1 MAAAGNTGVDA
12 PQASILSAQV
22 GRQDIQTQI
31 IGGGQLSGE
40 GAVSLT
46 IPQDVKLTRYLV
58 KNGDVVSQGDAIAQ
72 VDTVS
77 VMSAITQVQETLD
90 YLSEQI
96 AVASDE
102 TASQTVTALSS
113 GVVKVLYAQE
123 GDNVADVMLEHG
135 ALAVLSLDDKMA
147 VQVQS
152 QTNLTVGEPVQ
163 VTFSDGTQVTGSVK
177 SNVQGILTVT
187 VEDNDYPVGET
198 VTLTTE
204 DGSDLGEGQLYV
216 HSPWNAMAYSGVVS
230 QIPVQEG
237 QSVSQGQTLLNL
249 EDTGTTPEYQQLIDQ
264 RREYEQMM
272 QQLFQMYQTQTITA
286 PCDGIVTGV
295 DTDGAWLLASQSGG
309 VTLNLL
315 SAGTKEVSSAAP
327 VQLGSA
333 GSSVRVTLL
342 SAVTQPQVQE
352 PALEVPEPSVLEEP
366 SEPSQPL
373 PTESSEPVP
382 PESSEPSQPTDPS
395 QPSQPTEPSEPVQV
409 VIRTESLAGGVV
421 GQSYHMTLKAWD
433 GTNVLTGT
441 WTAEGLPE
449 GISLNAG
456 TGVLEGTPVAAGEYT
471 VKVSFTCDLGS
482 AERSYSLTI
491 ADAQG
496 PVYRGFVARVV
507 GITDG
512 AVKVMQTPYSYA
524 ITDLNKLPEVGVNT
538 DDLTQEQMYST
549 SLVSADEIT
558 PGQIFLLVV
567 DEKENLV
574 ALSPLPENPETG
586 QPDGGMGNMGG
597 ISGSMGGMSG
607 GSSGSQSPAFEPY
620 SLDTV
625 TVASVTSQN
634 HMSVEIAVD
643 ELDIS
648 QLSLGQ
654 EAKITVDALGG
665 EAFDAK
671 VSQIASSGENEGGN
685 SKFTVTLTLE
695 KSGDMLPGM
704 TACAYIGL
712 QTQEQVL
719 CVPAAALE
727 ESNGETIV
735 YTHYDE
741 NAGTLTN
748 PVTVTTGVSDGSMS
762 RSSPAS
768 RKVRKFTTP
777 TTILLPR
784 PACRCS
790 GNEKHKRQP
799 GKQTLSGLPSV
810 FQGIFH
816 IQPA

>member
-1 MAAAGNTGVDA
+1 MDKNLKKLRQRYIAWGCCAALVLLLAILPMAAAGKTGADA

-22 GRQDIQTQI
+22 ERQDIQTQI

-77 VMSAITQVQETLD
+77 VMSTITQVQETLD

-96 AVASDE
+96 AAASDE

-152 QTNLTVGEPVQ
+152 QTDLTVGEPVQ

-177 SNVQGILTVT
+177 SNVKGTLTVT
-187 VEDNDYPVGET
+187 VEDDDYLVGET
-198 VTLTTE
+198 VTLTAE
-204 DGSDLGEGQLYV
+204 DGSDLGQGQLYV

-237 QSVSQGQTLLNL
+237 QKVSQGQTLLKL
-249 EDTGTTPEYQQLIDQ
+249 EDTGNTPEYQQLIDQ

-309 VTLNLL
+309 GKVNLL
-315 SAGTKEVSSAAP
+315 SAGSQDVSAAAP

-342 SAVTQPQVQE
+342 SAVSQPEMQE
-352 PALEVPEPSVLEEP
+352 PALPEELPEPPVSEEP
-366 SEPSQPL
+366 SEPT

-382 PESSEPSQPTDPS
+382 PESSDPTDPSRPSQPTDPS
-395 QPSQPTEPSEPVQV
+395 EPGQV
-409 VIRTESLAGGVV
+409 FICTESLAGGVV
-421 GQSYHMTLKAWD
+421 GQSYHMTLQAWD
-433 GTNVLTGT
+433 GTNVLSGT
-441 WTAEGLPE
+441 WTAKGLPE
-449 GISLNAG
+449 GISLDAG

-471 VKVSFTCDLGS
+471 VKVSFACDLGS

-496 PVYRGFVARVV
+496 PVYRGIVARVV
-507 GITDG
+507 GVAEGT
-512 AVKVMQTPYSYA
+512 VTVMQTPYSYA

-538 DDLTQEQMYST
+538 GDLTQEQTYST
-549 SLVSADEIT
+549 SLVSAEEMT

-567 DEKENLV
+567 DEKGNLV
-574 ALSPLPENPETG
+574 ALSHLPDNPETERPG
-586 QPDGGMGNMGG
+586 GGMGNMGG

-607 GSSGSQSPAFEPY
+607 GTGGSQSPAFEPY

-665 EAFDAK
+665 ESFDAK

-719 CVPAAALE
+719 CVPAAAVE

-741 NAGTLTN
+741 NSASLTN
-748 PVTVTTGVSDGSMS
+748 PVTVTTGVSDGEY
-762 RSSPAS
+762 
-768 RKVRKFTTP
+768 VQ
-777 TTILLPR
+777 I
-784 PACRCS
+784 
-790 GNEKHKRQP
+790 
-799 GKQTLSGLPSV
+799 LSGLEE
-810 FQGIFH
+810 GAEIYYAYYDT
-816 IQPA
+816 PAQTGVVMLP

>member
-1 MAAAGNTGVDA
+1 MDKNLKKMRQRYIAWGCCAALVLLLAILPMAAAGKTGADA

-22 GRQDIQTQI
+22 ERQDIQTQI

-96 AVASDE
+96 AAASGE

-152 QTNLTVGEPVQ
+152 QTDLTVGEPVQ

-177 SNVQGILTVT
+177 SNVKGTLTVT
-187 VEDNDYPVGET
+187 VEDDDYPVGET

-204 DGSDLGEGQLYV
+204 DGSNLGTGELYV

-237 QSVSQGQTLLNL
+237 QTVSQGQTLLKL
-249 EDTGTTPEYQQLIDQ
+249 EDTGNTPEYQQLIDQ

-295 DTDGAWLLASQSGG
+295 DTDGTWLLASQSGG

-315 SAGTKEVSSAAP
+315 SAGSQDVSAAAP
-327 VQLGSA
+327 MQLGSS

-352 PALEVPEPSVLEEP
+352 PALPEELPEPSVSEEP
-366 SEPSQPL
+366 SEPT

-382 PESSEPSQPTDPS
+382 PESSDPTDPSRPSQPTDPS
-395 QPSQPTEPSEPVQV
+395 EPGQV
-409 VIRTESLAGGVV
+409 FICTESLAGGVV
-421 GQSYHMTLKAWD
+421 GQSYHMTLQAWD
-433 GTNVLTGT
+433 GTNVLSGT

-449 GISLNAG
+449 GISLDAG
-456 TGVLEGTPVAAGEYT
+456 TGVLEGTPAAAGEYT
-471 VKVSFTCDLGS
+471 VKVSFACDIGS

-496 PVYRGFVARVV
+496 PVYRGFVARVSGV
-507 GITDG
+507 ADG
-512 AVKVMQTPYSYA
+512 TVTVMQTPYSYA

-538 DDLTQEQMYST
+538 ADLTQEQIYST
-549 SLVSADEIT
+549 SQVSAEGIT

-567 DEKENLV
+567 DEEGNLL
-574 ALSPLPENPETG
+574 ALSPLPENPETERPG
-586 QPDGGMGNMGG
+586 GGMGNMGG

-607 GSSGSQSPAFEPY
+607 GTGGSQSPAFEPY

-625 TVASVTSQN
+625 TVASVTSQD
-634 HMSVEIAVD
+634 HMSVDIAVD

-648 QLSLGQ
+648 RLSLGQ

-665 EAFDAK
+665 ESFDAK
-671 VSQIASSGENEGGN
+671 VSQIASAGENEGGS

-704 TACAYIGL
+704 TACAYIGV

-741 NAGTLTN
+741 NSASLTN
-748 PVTVTTGVSDGSMS
+748 PVTVTTGVSDGEY
-762 RSSPAS
+762 
-768 RKVRKFTTP
+768 VQ
-777 TTILLPR
+777 I
-784 PACRCS
+784 
-790 GNEKHKRQP
+790 
-799 GKQTLSGLPSV
+799 LSGLEE
-810 FQGIFH
+810 GAEIYYAYYDT
-816 IQPA
+816 PAQTGVVMLP

>member
-1 MAAAGNTGVDA
+1 MDKNLKKLRQRYIAWGCCAALVLLLAILPMAADGKTGADA

-22 GRQDIQTQI
+22 ERQDIQTQI

-96 AVASDE
+96 AAASGE

-152 QTNLTVGEPVQ
+152 QTDLTVGEPVQ

-177 SNVQGILTVT
+177 SNVKGTLTVT
-187 VEDNDYPVGET
+187 VEDDDYLVGET
-198 VTLTTE
+198 VTLTAE
-204 DGSDLGEGQLYV
+204 DGSDLGQGQLYV

-237 QSVSQGQTLLNL
+237 QTVSQGQTLLKL
-249 EDTGTTPEYQQLIDQ
+249 EDTGNTTEYQQLIDQ

-309 VTLNLL
+309 
-315 SAGTKEVSSAAP
+315 
-327 VQLGSA
+327 
-333 GSSVRVTLL
+333 
-342 SAVTQPQVQE
+342 
-352 PALEVPEPSVLEEP
+352 
-366 SEPSQPL
+366 
-373 PTESSEPVP
+373 
-382 PESSEPSQPTDPS
+382 
-395 QPSQPTEPSEPVQV
+395 
-409 VIRTESLAGGVV
+409 
-421 GQSYHMTLKAWD
+421 
-433 GTNVLTGT
+433 
-441 WTAEGLPE
+441 
-449 GISLNAG
+449 
-456 TGVLEGTPVAAGEYT
+456 
-471 VKVSFTCDLGS
+471 
-482 AERSYSLTI
+482 
-491 ADAQG
+491 
-496 PVYRGFVARVV
+496 
-507 GITDG
+507 
-512 AVKVMQTPYSYA
+512 
-524 ITDLNKLPEVGVNT
+524 
-538 DDLTQEQMYST
+538 
-549 SLVSADEIT
+549 
-558 PGQIFLLVV
+558 
-567 DEKENLV
+567 
-574 ALSPLPENPETG
+574 
-586 QPDGGMGNMGG
+586 GMGNMGG

-607 GSSGSQSPAFEPY
+607 GTGGSRSPAFEPY

-665 EAFDAK
+665 ESFDAK

-719 CVPAAALE
+719 CVPAAAVE

-741 NAGTLTN
+741 NSASLTN
-748 PVTVTTGVSDGSMS
+748 PVTVTTGVSDGEY
-762 RSSPAS
+762 
-768 RKVRKFTTP
+768 VQ
-777 TTILLPR
+777 I
-784 PACRCS
+784 
-790 GNEKHKRQP
+790 
-799 GKQTLSGLPSV
+799 LSGLEE
-810 FQGIFH
+810 GAEIYYAYYDT
-816 IQPA
+816 PAQTGVVMLP

>member
-1 MAAAGNTGVDA
+1 MDKNLKKLRQRYIAWGCCAALVLLLAILPMAAAGKTGADA

-96 AVASDE
+96 AAASGE
-102 TASQTVTALSS
+102 TAFQTVTALSS

-123 GDNVADVMLEHG
+123 GDNVADVMLEYG

-152 QTNLTVGEPVQ
+152 QTDLTVGEPVQ

-177 SNVQGILTVT
+177 SNVQGTLTVT
-187 VEDNDYPVGET
+187 VEDDDYPVGET
-198 VTLTTE
+198 VTLTAE

-237 QSVSQGQTLLNL
+237 QTVSQGQTLLKL
-249 EDTGTTPEYQQLIDQ
+249 ENTGTTPEYQQLIDQ

-315 SAGTKEVSSAAP
+315 SAGTQDVSAAAP

-352 PALEVPEPSVLEEP
+352 PALPEELPEPSVSEEP
-366 SEPSQPL
+366 SEPSQPI

-382 PESSEPSQPTDPS
+382 PESSEPTDPS
-395 QPSQPTEPSEPVQV
+395 QPSQPTEPSEPGQV
-409 VIRTESLAGGVV
+409 VISTESLAGGVV
-421 GQSYHMTLKAWD
+421 GQSYHVTLQAWD

-449 GISLNAG
+449 GISLDAG
-456 TGVLEGTPVAAGEYT
+456 TGVLKGTPVAAGEYT
-471 VKVSFTCDLGS
+471 VKVSFASGLGS

-549 SLVSADEIT
+549 SLVSGEEIT
-558 PGQIFLLVV
+558 PGQIILLVV

-665 EAFDAK
+665 ESFDAK
-671 VSQIASSGENEGGN
+671 VSQIASAGENEGGN

-704 TACAYIGL
+704 TACAYIDL

-727 ESNGETIV
+727 EANGETVV
-735 YTHYDE
+735 YTRYDE
-741 NAGTLTN
+741 DSGTLTN
-748 PVTVTTGVSDGSMS
+748 PVTVTTGVSDGEY
-762 RSSPAS
+762 
-768 RKVRKFTTP
+768 VQ
-777 TTILLPR
+777 I
-784 PACRCS
+784 
-790 GNEKHKRQP
+790 
-799 GKQTLSGLPSV
+799 LSGLEE
-810 FQGIFH
+810 GTEIYYAYYDT
-816 IQPA
+816 PAQTGVVMLP

>member
-1 MAAAGNTGVDA
+1 MDKNLKKLRQRYIAWGCCAALVLLLAILPMAAAGKTGADA

-22 GRQDIQTQI
+22 ERQDIQTQI

-96 AVASDE
+96 AAASGE

-152 QTNLTVGEPVQ
+152 QTDLTVGEPVQ

-177 SNVQGILTVT
+177 SNVKGTLTVT
-187 VEDNDYPVGET
+187 VEDDDYLVGET
-198 VTLTTE
+198 VTLTAE
-204 DGSDLGEGQLYV
+204 DGSDLGQGQLYV

-237 QSVSQGQTLLNL
+237 QTVSQGQTLLKL
-249 EDTGTTPEYQQLIDQ
+249 EDTGNTTEYQQLIDQ

-309 VTLNLL
+309 
-315 SAGTKEVSSAAP
+315 
-327 VQLGSA
+327 
-333 GSSVRVTLL
+333 
-342 SAVTQPQVQE
+342 
-352 PALEVPEPSVLEEP
+352 
-366 SEPSQPL
+366 
-373 PTESSEPVP
+373 
-382 PESSEPSQPTDPS
+382 
-395 QPSQPTEPSEPVQV
+395 
-409 VIRTESLAGGVV
+409 
-421 GQSYHMTLKAWD
+421 
-433 GTNVLTGT
+433 
-441 WTAEGLPE
+441 
-449 GISLNAG
+449 
-456 TGVLEGTPVAAGEYT
+456 
-471 VKVSFTCDLGS
+471 
-482 AERSYSLTI
+482 
-491 ADAQG
+491 
-496 PVYRGFVARVV
+496 
-507 GITDG
+507 
-512 AVKVMQTPYSYA
+512 
-524 ITDLNKLPEVGVNT
+524 
-538 DDLTQEQMYST
+538 
-549 SLVSADEIT
+549 
-558 PGQIFLLVV
+558 
-567 DEKENLV
+567 
-574 ALSPLPENPETG
+574 
-586 QPDGGMGNMGG
+586 GMGNMGG

-607 GSSGSQSPAFEPY
+607 GTGGSRSPAFEPY

-665 EAFDAK
+665 ESFDAK

-719 CVPAAALE
+719 CVPAAAVE

-741 NAGTLTN
+741 NSASLTN
-748 PVTVTTGVSDGSMS
+748 PVTVTTGVSDGEY
-762 RSSPAS
+762 
-768 RKVRKFTTP
+768 VQ
-777 TTILLPR
+777 I
-784 PACRCS
+784 
-790 GNEKHKRQP
+790 
-799 GKQTLSGLPSV
+799 LSGLEE
-810 FQGIFH
+810 GAEIYYAYYDT
-816 IQPA
+816 PAQTGVVMLP

>member
-1 MAAAGNTGVDA
+1 MDKNLKKMRQRYIAWGCCAALVLLLAVLPMAAAGKTGADA

-46 IPQDVKLTRYLV
+46 IPQNVKLTRYLV

-90 YLSEQI
+90 YLLEQI
-96 AVASDE
+96 AAASDE

-113 GVVKVLYAQE
+113 GVVKVLYAKE

-177 SNVQGILTVT
+177 SNVQGTLTVT
-187 VEDNDYPVGET
+187 VEDDGYPVGES
-198 VTLTTE
+198 VTLTAE
-204 DGSDLGEGQLYV
+204 DGSGLGEGQLYV

-237 QSVSQGQTLLNL
+237 QTVSQGQTLLNL

-295 DTDGAWLLASQSGG
+295 DTDGTWLLASQSGG

-315 SAGTKEVSSAAP
+315 SAGTREASSVA
-327 VQLGSA
+327 QLGSA
-333 GSSVRVTLL
+333 GASIRLTLL
-342 SAVTQPQVQE
+342 SAVTQSEVQE
-352 PALEVPEPSVLEEP
+352 PALEVPEPSISQEA

-373 PTESSEPVP
+373 STESSEPVP
-382 PESSEPSQPTDPS
+382 TESSE
-395 QPSQPTEPSEPVQV
+395 PTEPSEPGQV

-421 GQSYHMTLKAWD
+421 GQSYHTTLKAWD

-449 GISLNAG
+449 GISLDAG

-471 VKVSFTCDLGS
+471 VKVSFVCDLGS

-491 ADAQG
+491 ADVQG
-496 PVYRGFVARVV
+496 PVYRGFVARVAGV
-507 GITDG
+507 TDG
-512 AVKVMQTPYSYA
+512 AVTVMQTPYSYA
-524 ITDLNKLPEVGVNT
+524 ITDLSKLPEVAVNT

-549 SLVSADEIT
+549 ALVSAEEVT

-567 DEKENLV
+567 DTEGKLV
-574 ALSPLPENPETG
+574 ALSPLPETPETER
-586 QPDGGMGNMGG
+586 PDG
-597 ISGSMGGMSG
+597 STASMGGMSG
-607 GSSGSQSPAFEPY
+607 SVGSMSGGLSGGGSQSPAFEPY

-671 VSQIASSGENEGGN
+671 VSRIASSGENEGGN

-727 ESNGETIV
+727 ESNGQTIV

-741 NAGTLTN
+741 NGASLTN
-748 PVTVTTGVSDGSMS
+748 PVTVTTGVSDGEY
-762 RSSPAS
+762 
-768 RKVRKFTTP
+768 VQ
-777 TTILLPR
+777 I
-784 PACRCS
+784 
-790 GNEKHKRQP
+790 
-799 GKQTLSGLPSV
+799 LSGIEE
-810 FQGIFH
+810 GAEIYYAYYDT
-816 IQPA
+816 PAQTGVQMLR

>member
-1 MAAAGNTGVDA
+1 MDKNLKKMRQRYIAWGCCAVLVLLLAILPMAAAGKTGADA

-46 IPQDVKLTRYLV
+46 VPQDVKLTRYLV

-96 AVASDE
+96 AAASGE
-102 TASQTVTALSS
+102 TASETVSALSS

-123 GDNVADVMLEHG
+123 GDSVVDVMLEHG

-147 VQVQS
+147 VQVNA
-152 QTNLTVGEPVQ
+152 QTDLTVGNSVL
-163 VTFSDGTQVTGSVK
+163 VTLSDGTQVTGSVK
-177 SNVQGILTVT
+177 SNVQGTLTVT
-187 VEDNDYPVGET
+187 VEDEDYPVGET
-198 VTLTTE
+198 VTLTAE
-204 DGSDLGEGQLYV
+204 DGNDLGTGELYV

-230 QIPVQEG
+230 QIPVQEE
-237 QSVSQGQTLLNL
+237 QKVSQGQTLLKL

-264 RREYEQMM
+264 RQEYEQMM

-295 DTDGAWLLASQSGG
+295 DTEGTWLLSNESGG
-309 VTLNLL
+309 AVVNLL
-315 SAGTKEVSSAAP
+315 SVGSQGTAAAAP
-327 VQLGSA
+327 RQLGQNSA
-333 GSSVRVTLL
+333 GSSVRLTLL
-342 SAVTQPQVQE
+342 SAVTELEPEQAEVSLPAESPETPQT
-352 PALEVPEPSVLEEP
+352 PES
-366 SEPSQPL
+366 
-373 PTESSEPVP
+373 PVP
-382 PESSEPSQPTDPS
+382 DETPPTSQPTDP
-395 QPSQPTEPSEPVQV
+395 PEPVQV
-409 VIRTESLAGGVV
+409 SILTEGLAAGIV
-421 GQSYHMTLKAWD
+421 GQYYQMTLQAWD
-433 GTNVLTGT
+433 GTNVLSGT

-449 GISLNAG
+449 GIALDAAA
-456 TGVLEGTPVAAGEYT
+456 GVLEGTPTTAGEYS
-471 VKVSFTCDLGS
+471 VKVSFACESGS

-491 ADAQG
+491 ANEQSIT
-496 PVYRGFVARVV
+496 YQGFVARVTEV
-507 GITDG
+507 AEGM
-512 AVKVMQTPYSYA
+512 VNVLQTPYSYA
-524 ITDLNKLPEVGVNT
+524 ITDLNNLPEVGVNT
-538 DDLTQEQMYST
+538 GDLTQERTYST
-549 SLVSADEIT
+549 ALVSPEEIT
-558 PGQIFLLVV
+558 QGQIFLLVV
-567 DEKENLV
+567 DAEGNLV
-574 ALSPLPENPETG
+574 ALAPLPETPGTE
-586 QPDGGMGNMGG
+586 QPGGGMGNMGG
-597 ISGSMGGMSG
+597 MSGIMGGMSG
-607 GSSGSQSPAFEPY
+607 GMSGGSDQSAAFEPY

-648 QLSLGQ
+648 RLSLGQ

-671 VSQIASSGENEGGN
+671 VSQIASAGENEGGN

-704 TACAYIGL
+704 TACAYIEL
-712 QTQEQVL
+712 ETQEDVL

-727 ESNGETIV
+727 EVNGETLL

-741 NAGTLTN
+741 NSASLTN
-748 PVTVTTGVSDGSMS
+748 PVTVTTGVSDGEYVQILSGIEEGTEIYY
-762 RSSPAS
+762 AYYD
-768 RKVRKFTTP
+768 TP
-777 TTILLPR
+777 T
-784 PACRCS
+784 
-790 GNEKHKRQP
+790 
-799 GKQTLSGLPSV
+799 QTGVQMLR
-810 FQGIFH
+810 
-816 IQPA
+816 

>member
-1 MAAAGNTGVDA
+1 MDKNLKKMRQRYIAWGCCAALVLLLAILPMAAAGKTGADA

-46 IPQDVKLTRYLV
+46 VPQDVKLTRYLV

-96 AVASDE
+96 AAASGE
-102 TASQTVTALSS
+102 TASETVSALSS

-123 GDNVADVMLEHG
+123 GDSVADVMLEHG

-147 VQVQS
+147 VQVNA
-152 QTNLTVGEPVQ
+152 QTDLTVGDSVL
-163 VTFSDGTQVTGSVK
+163 VTLSDGTQVTGSVK
-177 SNVQGILTVT
+177 SNVQGTLTVT
-187 VEDNDYPVGET
+187 VEDEDYPVGET
-198 VTLTTE
+198 VTLTAE
-204 DGSDLGEGQLYV
+204 DGSDLGTGELYV

-237 QSVSQGQTLLNL
+237 QNVSQGQTLLKL

-264 RREYEQMM
+264 RQEYEQMM

-295 DTDGAWLLASQSGG
+295 DTEGTWLLSDESGG
-309 VTLNLL
+309 VVVNLL
-315 SAGTKEVSSAAP
+315 SAGSQGTTAAAP
-327 VQLGSA
+327 RQLGQNNA
-333 GSSVRVTLL
+333 GSSVRLTLL
-342 SAVTQPQVQE
+342 SAVTELEPEQAEVSLPAQSSETPQT
-352 PALEVPEPSVLEEP
+352 PEP
-366 SEPSQPL
+366 
-373 PTESSEPVP
+373 PVP
-382 PESSEPSQPTDPS
+382 DETPPTTQPTDP
-395 QPSQPTEPSEPVQV
+395 EPVQV
-409 VIRTESLAGGVV
+409 SIVTESLAAGIV
-421 GQSYHMTLKAWD
+421 GRYYQMTLQAWD
-433 GTNVLTGT
+433 GTNVLSGT

-449 GISLNAG
+449 GISLDAA
-456 TGVLEGTPVAAGEYT
+456 TGVLEGTPTTAGEYS
-471 VKVSFTCDLGS
+471 VKVSFACESGS

-491 ADAQG
+491 ANEQSIT
-496 PVYRGFVARVV
+496 YQGFVARVTEV
-507 GITDG
+507 AEGT
-512 AVKVMQTPYSYA
+512 VHVLQTPYSYA
-524 ITDLNKLPEVGVNT
+524 ITDLNNLPEVGVNSE
-538 DDLTQEQMYST
+538 DLTQERTYST
-549 SLVSADEIT
+549 ALISGEEIT
-558 PGQIFLLVV
+558 QGQIFLLVV
-567 DEKENLV
+567 DAEGNLV
-574 ALSPLPENPETG
+574 ALAPLPETPGTE
-586 QPDGGMGNMGG
+586 QPGGGMGNMGG
-597 ISGSMGGMSG
+597 IMGGMSG
-607 GSSGSQSPAFEPY
+607 GMSGSSDQSAAFEPY

-671 VSQIASSGENEGGN
+671 VSQIASAGENEGGN

-704 TACAYIGL
+704 TACAYIDL
-712 QTQEQVL
+712 ETQEDVL

-727 ESNGETIV
+727 ETNGETIL

-741 NAGTLTN
+741 NSASLTN
-748 PVTVTTGVSDGSMS
+748 PVTVTTGVSDGEFVQILSGIEEGTEIYY
-762 RSSPAS
+762 AYYD
-768 RKVRKFTTP
+768 TP
-777 TTILLPR
+777 T
-784 PACRCS
+784 
-790 GNEKHKRQP
+790 
-799 GKQTLSGLPSV
+799 QTGVQMLR
-810 FQGIFH
+810 
-816 IQPA
+816 

>member
-1 MAAAGNTGVDA
+1 MDKNLKKLRQRYIAWGCCAALVLLLAILPMAAAGKTGADA

-22 GRQDIQTQI
+22 ERQDIQTQI

-77 VMSAITQVQETLD
+77 VMSTITQVQETLD

-96 AVASDE
+96 AAASDE

-152 QTNLTVGEPVQ
+152 QTDLTVGEPVQ

-177 SNVQGILTVT
+177 SNVKGTLTVT
-187 VEDNDYPVGET
+187 VEDDDYPVGET

-204 DGSDLGEGQLYV
+204 DGSNLGTGELYV

-237 QSVSQGQTLLNL
+237 QTVSQGQTLLKL
-249 EDTGTTPEYQQLIDQ
+249 EDTGNTPEYQQLIDQ

-272 QQLFQMYQTQTITA
+272 QQLFQMYHTQTITA
-286 PCDGIVTGV
+286 PCDGIVTWV
-295 DTDGAWLLASQSGG
+295 DTDGTWLLASQSGG

-315 SAGTKEVSSAAP
+315 SAGSQDVSAAAP

-342 SAVTQPQVQE
+342 SAVSQPQVQE

-382 PESSEPSQPTDPS
+382 PESSDPTDPSRPSQPTDPS
-395 QPSQPTEPSEPVQV
+395 EPGQV
-409 VIRTESLAGGVV
+409 FICTESLAGGVV

-433 GTNVLTGT
+433 GTNVLSGT

-449 GISLNAG
+449 GISLDAG
-456 TGVLEGTPVAAGEYT
+456 TGVLEGTPLAAGEYT

-491 ADAQG
+491 ADVQG

-512 AVKVMQTPYSYA
+512 VVTVMQTPYSYA
-524 ITDLNKLPEVGVNT
+524 ITDLSKLPEVAVNT

-549 SLVSADEIT
+549 DLVSAEEIT

-567 DEKENLV
+567 DTEGKLV
-574 ALSPLPENPETG
+574 ALSPLPETPETER
-586 QPDGGMGNMGG
+586 PDG
-597 ISGSMGGMSG
+597 STGSMGGMSG
-607 GSSGSQSPAFEPY
+607 SVGGMSGGVSGGSSQSPAFEPY

-625 TVASVTSQN
+625 TAASVTSQN

-719 CVPAAALE
+719 CVPAAAVE

-741 NAGTLTN
+741 NSASLTN
-748 PVTVTTGVSDGSMS
+748 PVTVTTGVSDGEY
-762 RSSPAS
+762 
-768 RKVRKFTTP
+768 VQ
-777 TTILLPR
+777 I
-784 PACRCS
+784 
-790 GNEKHKRQP
+790 
-799 GKQTLSGLPSV
+799 LSGLEE
-810 FQGIFH
+810 GAEIYYAYYDT
-816 IQPA
+816 PAQTGVVMLP

>member
-1 MAAAGNTGVDA
+1 MDKNLKKMRQRYIAWGCCAALVLLLAILPMAAAGKTGADA

-46 IPQDVKLTRYLV
+46 VPQDVKLTRYLV

-96 AVASDE
+96 AAVSGE
-102 TASQTVTALSS
+102 TASETVSALSS

-123 GDNVADVMLEHG
+123 GDSVVDVMLEHG

-147 VQVQS
+147 VQVNA
-152 QTNLTVGEPVQ
+152 QTDLTVGNSVL
-163 VTFSDGTQVTGSVK
+163 VTLSDGTQVTGSVK
-177 SNVQGILTVT
+177 SNAQGTLTVT
-187 VEDNDYPVGET
+187 VEDEDYPVGET
-198 VTLTTE
+198 VTLTAE
-204 DGSDLGEGQLYV
+204 DGNDLGTGELYV
-216 HSPWNAMAYSGVVS
+216 HSPWNTMAYSGVVS

-237 QSVSQGQTLLNL
+237 QKVSQGQTLLKL

-264 RREYEQMM
+264 RQEYEQMM

-295 DTDGAWLLASQSGG
+295 DTEGTWLLSNESGG
-309 VTLNLL
+309 AVVNLL
-315 SAGTKEVSSAAP
+315 SVGSQGTAAAAP
-327 VQLGSA
+327 RQLGQNSA
-333 GSSVRVTLL
+333 GSSVRLTLL
-342 SAVTQPQVQE
+342 SAVTELEPEQAEVSLPAESPETPQTPE
-352 PALEVPEPSVLEEP
+352 SPVPEETP
-366 SEPSQPL
+366 
-373 PTESSEPVP
+373 PT
-382 PESSEPSQPTDPS
+382 SQPTDP
-395 QPSQPTEPSEPVQV
+395 PEPVQV
-409 VIRTESLAGGVV
+409 SILTEGLAAGIV
-421 GQSYHMTLKAWD
+421 GQYYQMTLQAWD
-433 GTNVLTGT
+433 GTNVLSGT

-449 GISLNAG
+449 GIALDAAA
-456 TGVLEGTPVAAGEYT
+456 GVLEGTPTTAGEYS
-471 VKVSFTCDLGS
+471 VKVSFACESGS

-491 ADAQG
+491 ANEQSIT
-496 PVYRGFVARVV
+496 YQGFVARVTEV
-507 GITDG
+507 AEGM
-512 AVKVMQTPYSYA
+512 VNVLQTPYSYA
-524 ITDLNKLPEVGVNT
+524 ITDLNNLPEVGVNT
-538 DDLTQEQMYST
+538 GDLTQERTYST
-549 SLVSADEIT
+549 ALVSPEEIT
-558 PGQIFLLVV
+558 QGQIFLLVV
-567 DEKENLV
+567 DAEGNLV
-574 ALSPLPENPETG
+574 ALAPLPETPGTE
-586 QPDGGMGNMGG
+586 QPGGGMGNMGG
-597 ISGSMGGMSG
+597 MSGIMGGMSG
-607 GSSGSQSPAFEPY
+607 GMSGGSDQSAAFEPY

-648 QLSLGQ
+648 RLSLGQ

-671 VSQIASSGENEGGN
+671 VSQIASAGENEGGN

-704 TACAYIGL
+704 TACAYIEL
-712 QTQEQVL
+712 ETQEDVL

-727 ESNGETIV
+727 EVNGETLL

-741 NAGTLTN
+741 NSASLTN
-748 PVTVTTGVSDGSMS
+748 PVTVTTGVSDGEYVQILSGIEEGTEIYY
-762 RSSPAS
+762 AYYD
-768 RKVRKFTTP
+768 TP
-777 TTILLPR
+777 T
-784 PACRCS
+784 
-790 GNEKHKRQP
+790 
-799 GKQTLSGLPSV
+799 QTGVQMLR
-810 FQGIFH
+810 
-816 IQPA
+816 